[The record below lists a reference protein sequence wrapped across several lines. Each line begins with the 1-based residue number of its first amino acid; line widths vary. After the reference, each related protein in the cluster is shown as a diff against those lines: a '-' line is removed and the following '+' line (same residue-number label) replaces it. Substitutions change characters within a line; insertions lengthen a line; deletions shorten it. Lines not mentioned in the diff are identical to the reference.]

1 MAKNS
6 LNNSKA
12 DDDNNNSNNYGA
24 NAMVTNQSQICIWN
38 IKNKKQFCGIPPKK
52 SNKPNIKWRIFLL
65 RLLTFGA
72 KRLSFTK
79 VINFSRGHRIV
90 NKIKYFEL
98 LMNIRKLSSFLFHK
112 TCRLIYTSPS
122 GLQFNGN
129 AHWMD
134 ESIHKIAI
142 NWWILLPMQFL
153 VTFRFIL
160 FWFVYFYSSRSIRI
174 SKEIFRRIFFF
185 FFCQP

>member
-1 MAKNS
+1 M
-6 LNNSKA
+6 
-12 DDDNNNSNNYGA
+12 
-24 NAMVTNQSQICIWN
+24 
-38 IKNKKQFCGIPPKK
+38 
-52 SNKPNIKWRIFLL
+52 

-72 KRLSFTK
+72 KRLPFTK

-134 ESIHKIAI
+134 LSIKSQLTDGFFSPCNFQLHFDSFCSGSCISIHRVVFGFQKRFS
-142 NWWILLPMQFL
+142 MEFSSSFFL
-153 VTFRFIL
+153 
-160 FWFVYFYSSRSIRI
+160 
-174 SKEIFRRIFFF
+174 
-185 FFCQP
+185 CQP